1 MGFLGH
7 VVFADGIHVDP
18 HKVEAVAN
26 WEFDQERRL
35 SQKGKSCWFDS
46 YKMVLSLGFGWG
58 NFS

>member
-7 VVFADGIHVDP
+7 VVYADGIHVDP
-18 HKVEAVAN
+18 QKVEAVAN

-35 SQKGKSCWFDS
+35 SQKVRVFGLILVKWFFF
-46 YKMVLSLGFGWG
+46 LGFGWG

>member
-7 VVFADGIHVDP
+7 VVSADGIHVDP

-35 SQKGKSCWFDS
+35 SQKGKSFWFDS
-46 YKMVLSLGFGWG
+46 CKMVLFLGFGWG
-58 NFS
+58 NFP